1 MITAEIFK
9 CVFIA
14 IFLIFL
20 QKSDLAVT
28 HLNGFF
34 LVYLCFLYCAM
45 LLAFLKGYSMNEFE
59 DTRFYNDT
67 SPQRIFMLD
76 AANRQ
81 LNTLH
86 KDLQN
91 LPPFDH
97 SAVSNKLLQAMAHW
111 MVKASSIILS
121 ITLLA
126 VGLSYFVK
134 SL

>member
-1 MITAEIFK
+1 
-9 CVFIA
+9 
-14 IFLIFL
+14 
-20 QKSDLAVT
+20 
-28 HLNGFF
+28 
-34 LVYLCFLYCAM
+34 
-45 LLAFLKGYSMNEFE
+45 
-59 DTRFYNDT
+59 
-67 SPQRIFMLD
+67 MLD